1 MTRKMTETI
10 KTKEISQSNM
20 EKAQRIFETI
30 PFVQLI
36 GMELVGLEDGEATVK
51 LKMCDALRQ
60 PHGLLHGGATASVID
75 TAMAF
80 AVVTKL
86 TESEK
91 ASTIDLT
98 VHYLRPVTDG
108 EIVCTAKVMR
118 AGKRILT
125 VSAEVSNGEKLI
137 ATALSTY
144 TKV

>member
-1 MTRKMTETI
+1 MSETTETKQI
-10 KTKEISQSNM
+10 NELHIQ
-20 EKAQRIFETI
+20 KAQQVFKTI

-36 GMELVGLEDGEATVK
+36 GMEFVDLKDGEATIK
-51 LKMCDALRQ
+51 LKMRIELRQ

-80 AVVTKL
+80 AVATKL
-86 TESEK
+86 AEGEK

-98 VHYLRPVTDG
+98 VHYLRPVTTG
-108 EIVCTAKVMR
+108 EIACTAKVLR

-125 VSAEVSNGEKLI
+125 VSAEVINEEEKLI